1 MITKI
6 VNNSRSD
13 VQLSTGKSDNSQNSS
28 SVFDAM
34 MNSAAVSTD
43 KSVSTNKNADTD
55 VEIEVSD
62 EAETTKTEEN
72 GVVSI
77 LLLNNSFM
85 QLLNNNLTSSGGELS
100 DDAINS
106 MLAQSQLGGLSLD
119 EVKQALEYIKL
130 KLSGQSTQEN
140 ESSFALLQ
148 NTFNQI
154 SSTTNT
160 SVAKDDNTIN
170 TNILKEGQISENNQS
185 NESKLTIT
193 NNVNSNGQATENIK
207 NNNVNTESDNQAI
220 VNPKIELTTNKQ
232 ASVAVNKNISKDVL
246 NISENASKNA
256 NEINSQQNQVAAQT
270 VKTVVENA
278 ASEISNSQPNQ
289 SEKSNVNGQ
298 ANNTQFKAEDNNVQS
313 TVGSQ
318 ESNSDNGQSINNSGN
333 SNGQSNSNSGDLK
346 KQTQNFEK
354 QLDNFV
360 INTTNNSAN
369 NVQTESSSVL
379 NERYDERARIQLND
393 IPRLVNKLVSEMPS
407 NSTQQAKLYL
417 EPANLGKLTINI
429 TLNGNSATISFKA
442 DSKEAVQSIENQM
455 SALKDK
461 LSNSGI
467 KIESAEV
474 EQQTS
479 YTSADSNNNNNEGG
493 SSHKQES
500 VIKKQ
505 YLNIIRGAALD
516 NLTIDELPAQE
527 SKALNNASLER
538 YI

>member
-34 MNSAAVSTD
+34 MNTAAVSTD
-43 KSVSTNKNADTD
+43 KSVSTYKNADTD

-62 EAETTKTEEN
+62 DAETTQNTEN

-130 KLSGQSTQEN
+130 KLSGQFTQKN

-154 SSTTNT
+154 SQTDKTLTDSDNAQTNVQTKESST
-160 SVAKDDNTIN
+160 
-170 TNILKEGQISENNQS
+170 
-185 NESKLTIT
+185 
-193 NNVNSNGQATENIK
+193 IK
-207 NNNVNTESDNQAI
+207 VNTESAGNTIDNL
-220 VNPKIELTTNKQ
+220 KIDIKTNSQ
-232 ASVAVNKNISKDVL
+232 TVEAVNTNSKDIL

-256 NEINSQQNQVAAQT
+256 NELNSQQSQVAAQT
-270 VKTVVENA
+270 VKTT
-278 ASEISNSQPNQ
+278 SEISNL
-289 SEKSNVNGQ
+289 SEKSNTVSQ
-298 ANNTQFKAEDNNVQS
+298 ANNAQLKAEDNNVQS
-313 TVGSQ
+313 TAGTQ
-318 ESNSDNGQSINNSGN
+318 ESNSDNGQSINNTGN
-333 SNGQSNSNSGDLK
+333 GNGQSNSNSGDLK

-393 IPRLVNKLVSEMPS
+393 IPRVVNKLVSEMPS